1 MCLKGQLGLKS
12 CARVLE
18 KDISIITPR
27 HSCVF
32 QVLHLHSA
40 RHLHRTWTPT
50 PATLTGIRIPQSVTP
65 RLGGQSGHL
74 ADPIQCTETPQEKE
88 EHSYVRTQMGRLLFL
103 SVLKPDLQYAVGQF
117 ETHAS
122 APTVSDRIALKR
134 LILFLS
140 ATRNMTLDLFSK
152 GRLVLA
158 AVVHADWAGLAE
170 RRSAT
175 GGVVLLAG
183 CCVSSWYLTQAS
195 YALSSSEA
203 ELNSMA
209 STAVEVPGI
218 QAFLVEQGFAKEPP
232 VVYGDSSSALQLANH
247 TGTGRLKHVE
257 VRLLAIRS
265 WIADDRLRLMKVRCA
280 ENCRRA
286 DEGRIQRHVLED
298 MCAFET
304 ETEQSEFFGRH
315 SRV

>member
-1 MCLKGQLGLKS
+1 M
-12 CARVLE
+12 
-18 KDISIITPR
+18 
-27 HSCVF
+27 
-32 QVLHLHSA
+32 
-40 RHLHRTWTPT
+40 
-50 PATLTGIRIPQSVTP
+50 LTGTRIPQSVTP

-74 ADPIQCTETPQEKE
+74 TDPIQCTETPQEKE
-88 EHSYVRTQMGRLLFL
+88 EHSYFRTQVGRLLFL
-103 SVLKPDLQYAVGQF
+103 SVLNPDLQYAVGQF

-152 GRLVLA
+152 GRLVPT
-158 AVVHADWAGLAE
+158 AVVHADWAGIAE

-183 CCVSSWYLTQAS
+183 CCVSSWSLTQAS
-195 YALSSSEA
+195 YALSGSDP

-209 STAVEVPGI
+209 SAAVEVPGI
-218 QAFLVEQGFAKEPP
+218 HAFMVEQGFAKEQP
-232 VVYGDSSSALQLANH
+232 VVYGDSSSALQLANR

-257 VRLLAIRS
+257 VRLLAIWS
-265 WIADDRLRLMKVRCA
+265 WIADGRLRLMKVRCA

-304 ETEQSEFFGRH
+304 ETEQSEFVGIRH